1 MNQQLLSE
9 KLQLSGLKIESCGFI
24 RTFDYLRNL
33 KLQDEIRIEDI
44 GAHNIYKFSVRILNQ
59 QYIIRRRVKD
69 FQQLESTTNP
79 DPLFLFKK
87 REVIKESMEDQ
98 PKEKQQILFN
108 FLKSFLQSEN
118 LNELTQEVLKFF
130 EISEVEYGDFK
141 KFKEC
146 TLKKR
151 AGGRFSESRCTRCG
165 TLWGRWSKRY
175 FYISNNGVM
184 YCKGPFGQRA
194 QMREQLVFDYNF
206 RMKYGKAGT
215 GYNRG
220 IKLEFATRHLL
231 LVAPDYFTYTE
242 FLTALNQAQQC
253 CPYMQLHRFNSFA
266 PIKDSHCKWYI
277 DGEGYF
283 SDVMT
288 ALLSAKE
295 YVYITDWWMSPDL
308 YLRRPIAIDQNDQ
321 INQDSR
327 LDRIL
332 KKIADR
338 GVAVYILMYLEPTIA
353 LKHDSNHTKLFLER
367 LSQNIIVLRHPSPMP
382 QLWSHHE
389 KIVVVDGSVGFMGG
403 LDLCFGRMDTQQHL
417 LTDLDVRKQFWPGID
432 YANNRMK
439 DFESVHKS
447 GESQINRSD
456 PRMPWHDIA
465 VKVSGQ
471 SVSDLV
477 RHFEQYWNHVM
488 ISQNFQ
494 KRIQHQLQGNAKN
507 PSNYYKIQDAQ
518 LQTTHD
524 TFFQKY
530 KNEIREEYQCQ
541 VPEEEF
547 KDNLEKA
554 ITKSYNP
561 KQRLSAIFPNKQQCN
576 KDFMEILEKIH
587 GQKQEDEEDFEES
600 IVPIN
605 KQFRSSIMIQP
616 KLQIVYEKGECQT
629 QILRSASNWSI
640 GCSPAN
646 TEFSIQIAYTHL
658 ISEAQNFIYIE
669 NQFFISA
676 VDDNHKT
683 LENKVALALV
693 QRIKKAALKKEK
705 FKVIVFLPLLPGFAG
720 EIDKDSAVLKVQ
732 LHWEYQ
738 TISRGG
744 NSILE
749 TLKKDANIQDPSEYI
764 EFYSLRTHTKIL
776 DVPKTE
782 QIYIHSKLMIVDDE
796 YALIGSANINDRS
809 LVGNRDSEIAIV
821 IYDNKKK
828 RSMMGGEVVG
838 RSIFA
843 QELRTS
849 LYMEHFGLTY
859 EQVIDP
865 LSPELEQ
872 LIRYNTRR
880 NTIIY
885 RQVFA
890 CYPDDYIK
898 SLNDYQTFKS
908 QGDLSKYDQLSQQ
921 IVGHAVEFPLEFL
934 CKEDL
939 TIKILSMEIIVPEI
953 NFT

>member
-9 KLQLSGLKIESCGFI
+9 KLQLNGLKIESCGFI
-24 RTFDYLRNL
+24 KTFEYLRELN
-33 KLQDEIRIEDI
+33 LQDEIRIEDI
-44 GAHNIYKFSVRILNQ
+44 GAHNIYKFRVRILNQ
-59 QYIIRRRVKD
+59 SYIIRRRVKD
-69 FQQLESTTNP
+69 FQQLESATNP
-79 DPLFLFKK
+79 DPLFVFKK
-87 REVIKESMEDQ
+87 KEVTKESMEDQ
-98 PKEKQQILFN
+98 PREKQQILFN
-108 FLKSFLQSEN
+108 FLKQFLQNED
-118 LNELTQEVLKFF
+118 LNALTQDVLKFF
-130 EISEVEYGDFK
+130 EISEVEYGDFRK
-141 KFKEC
+141 YKEC

-215 GYNRG
+215 GYDRG

-231 LVAPDYFTYTE
+231 LVAPDYFTFTE
-242 FLTALNQAQQC
+242 FLTALNQAQKE
-253 CPYMQLHRFNSFA
+253 CPYMQPHRFSSFA
-266 PIKDSHCKWYI
+266 PIKESHCKWYI

-283 SDVMT
+283 SDVMD
-288 ALLSAKE
+288 ALLNAKQ

-308 YLRRPIAIDQNDQ
+308 YLKRPIAIDQNDQ

-332 KKIADR
+332 QKLANR
-338 GVAVYILMYLEPTIA
+338 GVSIYILMYLEPTIA
-353 LKHDSNHTKLFLER
+353 LKHDSYHTKNFLER
-367 LSQNIIVLRHPSPMP
+367 LSPNIMVLRHPSPIP

-389 KIVVVDGSVGFMGG
+389 KIVVVDGTVGFMGG

-417 LTDLDVRKQFWPGID
+417 LSDLDVRRQFWPGID

-439 DFESVHKS
+439 DFENVHKS

-465 VKVSGQ
+465 VKVNGQ

-488 ISQNFQ
+488 ISQNFP
-494 KRIQHQLQGNAKN
+494 KRKQHQLQGNAKN
-507 PSNYYKIQDAQ
+507 PTNYYKIQDVFQ
-518 LQTTHD
+518 QNSQD
-524 TFFQKY
+524 TIFQMY
-530 KNEIREEYQCQ
+530 KNQIKEEYQNQ
-541 VPEEEF
+541 YPNEESKEDQS
-547 KDNLEKA
+547 KQNTQA
-554 ITKSYNP
+554 YNP
-561 KQRLSAIFPNKQQCN
+561 KQRLSAIFPNKQQLN
-576 KDFMEILEKIH
+576 KDFIEILEKIH
-587 GQKQEDEEDFEES
+587 GQNQEEAEEFEEN
-600 IVPIN
+600 IVPKN

-616 KLQIVYEKGECQT
+616 KLQMAYEKGECQT

-640 GCSPAN
+640 GCSSAN

-676 VDDNHKT
+676 VNNSPII
-683 LENKVALALV
+683 ENKVALALV

-732 LHWEYQ
+732 LHWEYL

-744 NSILE
+744 NSIIE
-749 TLKKDANIQDPSEYI
+749 TLLKDSNISDPSQYI
-764 EFYSLRTHTKIL
+764 EFYSLRQHTKIL

-782 QIYIHSKLMIVDDE
+782 QIYIHSKLMIIDDE

-828 RSMMGGEVVG
+828 ESIMGGERVG

-849 LYMEHFGLTY
+849 LYMEHFGLKY
-859 EQVIDP
+859 DEVIDP
-865 LSPELEQ
+865 LSQQ
-872 LIRYNTRR
+872 LQEKIRFNTRR
-880 NTIIY
+880 NTMIY

-890 CYPDDYIK
+890 CYPDDNVK
-898 SLNDYQTFKS
+898 TLNDYQTFKS
-908 QGDLSKYDQLSQQ
+908 SGDLSKYDQLSSQ

-934 CKEDL
+934 CKENL
-939 TIKILSMEIIVPEI
+939 TIKILSKEIIVPEI